1 MKTIGLIGG
10 MSWESSA
17 EYYRM
22 LNRYSKALHGGHHN
36 AKSVMVTVDFAE
48 IEALQRVHDWP
59 ALGAHMAAAA
69 RQLEAAGADLI
80 VLTTNTMH
88 RVHDAIEAAVALP
101 FLHIADPTGEA
112 LLAAGVSRVGLLGT
126 RYTMELPFY
135 AERLREKFGLDV
147 LVPDERERDDVH
159 RIIYDEL
166 CHGVVDAGSRDVC
179 EDHRRTCEAWRA
191 GRDPRLHGNHA
202 ADRRGGF
209 AVAGVRYD
217 CAACE
222 GGGRMGG
229 ALTHT
234 HPYAARARHAQKTK
248 NPASSR
254 VLVGEVRIGHLRC
267 TSPDVLGCGGRI

>member
-101 FLHIADPTGEA
+101 FLHIADPTGES

-135 AERLREKFGLDV
+135 AERLRGKFGLDV

-166 CHGVVDAGSRDVC
+166 CHGVVDAGSRATYATII
-179 EDHRRTCEAWRA
+179 EGLA
-191 GRDPRLHGNHA
+191 N
-202 ADRRGGF
+202 RGAQ
-209 AVAGVRYD
+209 AV
-217 CAACE
+217 
-222 GGGRMGG
+222 
-229 ALTHT
+229 
-234 HPYAARARHAQKTK
+234 
-248 NPASSR
+248 
-254 VLVGEVRIGHLRC
+254 I
-267 TSPDVLGCGGRI
+267 LGCTEITLLIGAEDSPLPVFDTTALHAKAAVEWAAH

>member
-135 AERLREKFGLDV
+135 AERLRGKFGLDV
-147 LVPDERERDDVH
+147 LVPDERERDGVH

-166 CHGVVDAGSRDVC
+166 CHGVVDAGSRATYATII
-179 EDHRRTCEAWRA
+179 EGLA
-191 GRDPRLHGNHA
+191 
-202 ADRRGGF
+202 RRGAQ
-209 AVAGVRYD
+209 AVILG
-217 CAACE
+217 CTE
-222 GGGRMGG
+222 ITLLIG
-229 ALTHT
+229 AEDSPLPVFDTT
-234 HPYAARARHAQKTK
+234 ALHAQ
-248 NPASSR
+248 AA
-254 VLVGEVRIGHLRC
+254 VEWAAG
-267 TSPDVLGCGGRI
+267 